1 MNGPVNLDI
10 LDRVHVASPCP
21 ARWEDMEGDEQRRFC
36 DQCRL
41 HVYNLS
47 AMTRA
52 EATALVSGAEGRLC
66 AGFFRRADG
75 TILTSDCPIGL
86 RAARA
91 AAAAALRRIAA
102 AVALVVGAVLSLGT
116 GREQRVEAPAG
127 AAVRRD
133 LPLARPGL
141 GPSPGAGDGARRSL
155 HHAPTAPASQKVGS
169 PAWERASRL

>member
-1 MNGPVNLDI
+1 MGVSMNGSVKLDI
-10 LDRVHVASPCP
+10 LDQVRVASPCP
-21 ARWEDMEGDEQRRFC
+21 ARWEDMEGDERRRFC
-36 DQCRL
+36 GQCQL

-52 EATALVSGAEGRLC
+52 EAMALVSGAEGRLC

-116 GREQRVEAPAG
+116 GGNSGWRLRQAQPF
-127 AAVRRD
+127 AAICRWLDPV
-133 LPLARPGL
+133 
-141 GPSPGAGDGARRSL
+141 S
-155 HHAPTAPASQKVGS
+155 V
-169 PAWERASRL
+169 